1 MPSVS
6 LRSRLTRLAPLA
18 LLAALLGACGG
29 DGPSGPPPALSV
41 SATGTLQRGATVTLS
56 ASREGQAVPAAQVAW
71 TVTPATAGELLPGG
85 QLRLL
90 AAGTLEVR
98 GSYDGS
104 TGSTQLQVTEPPP
117 GALVISAAGRAE
129 RGSTLTFT
137 VTRDGQ
143 AVPAAN
149 VTWTLQPATGG
160 EVLPGGQVRLLAA
173 GTLEVR
179 GSFDGSTGALPV
191 TVAVPP
197 TVVFDMS
204 VAGNRDL
211 YSVALDG
218 GGLTRLT
225 EDPAVDSDP
234 SVAAGKILFV
244 SVRAGNA
251 ELYVMPAAGGAA
263 TRVTSTAARTES
275 SPALSPD
282 GTRMAYT
289 NDVSGVARI
298 WTANVDGTG
307 AAAFT
312 AGLGFAGSPETAPSW
327 APAGN
332 RLAFVGTGQGT
343 ADVWDLTAGGTA
355 SILAGG
361 DSADV
366 DPAWNP
372 GGTHVAFA
380 STREGD
386 PAIFTVR
393 LSDRVITRL
402 STRAGAEAEPSWTA
416 DGRLVYVEFSAGSV
430 TRLVWI
436 DPAQPT
442 VVNVIPVTGGNP
454 RRPSVVR

>member
-1 MPSVS
+1 MP
-6 LRSRLTRLAPLA
+6 LRSRLIRLAPLA
-18 LLAALLGACGG
+18 LLAALLGACE
-29 DGPSGPPPALSV
+29 DGPSGPPPALSIT
-41 SATGTLQRGATVTLS
+41 ATGTLQRGATVTLS
-56 ASREGQAVPAAQVAW
+56 ATREGQAVPAGQVAW
-71 TVTPATAGELLPGG
+71 TVVPAAAGELLAGG

-90 AAGTLEVR
+90 AAGTVEVR

-104 TGSTQLQVTEPPP
+104 TGRTQLQVADL
-117 GALVISAAGRAE
+117 GALVISAAGRTE
-129 RGSTLTFT
+129 RGSTLTLT

-149 VTWTLQPATGG
+149 VTWTLQPSTGG

-173 GTLEVR
+173 GALEVR

-197 TVVFDMS
+197 TLVFDMS

-211 YSVALDG
+211 YSIALDG
-218 GGLTRLT
+218 GGLTRIT
-225 EDPAVDSDP
+225 DDPAVDSDP

-244 SVRAGNA
+244 SVRAGNP

-263 TRVTSTAARTES
+263 TRITTTAARSEA

-312 AGLGFAGSPETAPSW
+312 GGLGFAGSPETAPSW
-327 APAGN
+327 APTGN
-332 RLAFVGTGQGT
+332 RLSFVGTGQGT
-343 ADVWDLTAGGTA
+343 ADIWDLTAGGTA
-355 SILAGG
+355 AILAGG

-393 LSDRVITRL
+393 VSDRLITRL

-416 DGRLVYVEFSAGSV
+416 DGRLVYIEFGAANA

-436 DPAQPT
+436 DPAQPA
-442 VVNVIPVTGGNP
+442 VVHEIPVTGNP
-454 RRPSVVR
+454 RHPSVVR

>member
-1 MPSVS
+1 VS

-29 DGPSGPPPALSV
+29 DGPSGPPPALSITA
-41 SATGTLQRGATVTLS
+41 SGTLQRGATVTLAATRS
-56 ASREGQAVPAAQVAW
+56 GQAVPAGQVAW
-71 TVTPATAGELLPGG
+71 TVVPASAGELLGGG

-90 AAGTLEVR
+90 ASGTVEVR

-104 TGSTQLQVTEPPP
+104 TGSAQLQVAEPPP

-129 RGSTLTFT
+129 RGSTLTLT
-137 VTRDGQ
+137 ATRDGQ
-143 AVPAAN
+143 PVPAAN

-173 GTLEVR
+173 GALEVR
-179 GSFDGSTGALPV
+179 GSFDGSTGTLPV
-191 TVAVPP
+191 TVAAPP
-197 TVVFDMS
+197 TIVFDMS
-204 VAGNRDL
+204 VGGNRDL

-225 EDPAVDSDP
+225 ETPAVDTDP

-244 SVRAGNA
+244 SVRDGNP

-263 TRVTSTAARTES
+263 TRITSTPARAES

-282 GTRMAYT
+282 GTRMAYA
-289 NDVSGVARI
+289 NDPSGVARI

-312 AGLGFAGSPETAPSW
+312 GSLGFAGSPELSPSW
-327 APAGN
+327 APTGS
-332 RLAFVGTGQGT
+332 RLSFVGTGQGT
-343 ADVWDLTAGGTA
+343 ADIWDLTAGGTA
-355 SILAGG
+355 AILAGG

-393 LSDRVITRL
+393 VADKVITKL
-402 STRAGAEAEPSWTA
+402 STRPGGEAEPSWTA
-416 DGRLVYVEFSAGSV
+416 DGRLVYVEFLAGSA

-436 DPAQPT
+436 DPAAPT
-442 VVNVIPVTGGNP
+442 VVHEIPVSGNP